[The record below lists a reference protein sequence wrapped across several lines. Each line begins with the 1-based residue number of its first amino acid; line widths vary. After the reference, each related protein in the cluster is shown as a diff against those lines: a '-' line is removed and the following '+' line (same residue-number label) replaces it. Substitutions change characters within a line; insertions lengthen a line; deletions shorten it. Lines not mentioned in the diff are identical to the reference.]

1 MRTKTATR
9 EETFL
14 ELLANKAA
22 RMLSAYNVTVQHA
35 KYAVRIVEETDCYI
49 VEFSNQRGKYKLN
62 LWIEKLSLVDR
73 LHVMVSEVLFETTV
87 RVDRVLTEYFIPIKE
102 LSEQGLSDG
111 VILACLEANT
121 AKIQRALDG
130 KEIYW

>member
-22 RMLSAYNVTVQHA
+22 RMLSTYDVTVQHA

-49 VEFSNQRGKYKLN
+49 VQFSNQRGKYKLN

-87 RVDRVLTEYFIPIKE
+87 RVDRVLTEYSIPIKE